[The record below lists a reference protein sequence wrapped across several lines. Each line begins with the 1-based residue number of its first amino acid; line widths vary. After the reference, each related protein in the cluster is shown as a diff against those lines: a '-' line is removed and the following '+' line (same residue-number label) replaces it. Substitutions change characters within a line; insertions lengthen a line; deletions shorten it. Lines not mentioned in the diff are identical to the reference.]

1 MKIGLIGCGNIG
13 QFLLEA
19 LNVRK
24 VIPDYRLVSVYGR
37 PGRDVSAVVQDF
49 HVKAYDDFQSFLES
63 DIDLV
68 IEAANIEAVKDMAP
82 RVIRNGKDLVIVS
95 VGALADADF
104 YREIKELCE
113 EKGTKILI
121 PSGAIGG
128 LDILKAAMATQQL
141 DFVSITTRK
150 PPKALSKPSLELE
163 EIVFEGPASEA
174 IEQFPQNINVSIILS
189 IVGLGS
195 QQTNVKIIADPKV
208 DKNNHYIEAKGAF
221 GSVKINIENH
231 PMPSNPKT
239 SYLAALSVLS
249 TLKNKKE
256 IIQVG

>member
-13 QFLLEA
+13 EFLLEA
-19 LNVRK
+19 LNVKK
-24 VIPDYRLVSVYGR
+24 VIPDYRVVSVYGR
-37 PGRDVSAVVQDF
+37 SGRDVSAVVKNF

-68 IEAANIEAVKDMAP
+68 IEAANIQAVKDMAP
-82 RVIRNGKDLVIVS
+82 CVIRNGKDLVIVS
-95 VGALADADF
+95 VGALADSDF

-150 PPKALSKPSLELE
+150 PPQSLSKPSLEIE

-195 QQTNVKIIADPKV
+195 HQTNVKIIADPKV
-208 DKNNHYIEAKGAF
+208 DKNHHYIEAKGAF